1 MSVLVPPR
9 RASVERATPPPV
21 TLSAAPF
28 ENRKSGFEHWS
39 KAGPIGS
46 GAGPLMTEILL
57 PGILG
62 DRPQARMRTAWQMG
76 VKVKWIRAAER
87 VISGKFS
94 GVEWHLEDPAGE
106 TIDEKYP
113 DTYAREAHALLTGPQ
128 SQLDFG
134 RRLTRSVMWSLT
146 SRHMG
151 LCGPAFWYFDQPNAY
166 GIPLNILYIRP
177 DRVEAGADKNGNLEA
192 WVIDHTPNSKGIQAS
207 LEQMLQFNIEP
218 PDDGY
223 FGVGLVETALQTAQM
238 SQAFDKHVTDV
249 LATGGRL
256 AGVLS
261 PKTGAF
267 DTDQYEQAVRDWRSI
282 SEQPN
287 AARRLQVV
295 KAPVEF
301 IRTAATERELD
312 LVKLMTLSRDDLLN
326 LWGVPLS
333 QLGGYSPTGLNSGDV
348 RKYDEAALWQNA
360 VDPRLRPFAEV
371 VQTGLLDRYKPLL
384 GWSPK
389 LVIDVPKFDDDSPR
403 YAMAA
408 QSLGLPLKGSERR
421 QQVGFEPL
429 GPGYTLPDGSLI
441 DDAIFVQNTM
451 VPLGSAGV
459 LTAPPES
466 AELPGYVPDITDTDE
481 FSPNATARAYR
492 GAKPATPAKPAAP
505 AKPSPATPASSP
517 PPAPGRAGQK
527 AAVSQDTMRTA
538 VHGLLDQQYPGKLT
552 DWVDEA
558 MWTYVPDMPIGSIV
572 APARSG
578 KKRVDEPKIA
588 SVSAMVK
595 TGAPTRAIVVAQSDQ
610 LPKGEVALADG
621 WHHFQGYLDAGAKTV
636 PVYMAS
642 DCDAPVDKMQ
652 SPKYDEGT
660 KAALGDGL
668 RSLRTRLT
676 EEVTPNI
683 AASVRRVLEQ
693 QQRAVV
699 SRVRTL
705 PAFRLRDPAHLWP
718 APQRAEWDQMLANA
732 LRAPLTTMTEQVR
745 SHITASVGK
754 ADPLGVMS
762 NPHAPAPID
771 AIAHV
776 LSRGAAR
783 VTAIND
789 RTRTALQRIIA
800 AAVDEGLPPGAIA
813 DLIEAGVLDNG
824 VGLFDEYRAEL
835 IARTEVGE
843 AYRDGEIGSY
853 REIDVQYVEAM
864 DGDADEMC
872 AARNGHVYSIDDAES
887 EMEHPNG
894 TLDWLPATAAEAN

>member
-1 MSVLVPPR
+1 
-9 RASVERATPPPV
+9 
-21 TLSAAPF
+21 
-28 ENRKSGFEHWS
+28 
-39 KAGPIGS
+39 
-46 GAGPLMTEILL
+46 MTEILL

-62 DRPQARMRTAWQMG
+62 DKPQQRMRTAWQMG
-76 VKVKWIRAAER
+76 VKVKWVRAAER
-87 VISGKFS
+87 VISGKFAN
-94 GVEWHLEDPAGE
+94 VEWHLEDPASE

-113 DTYAREAHALLTGPQ
+113 DTYAREAHMLLSRPQ
-128 SQLDFG
+128 SQLEIG
-134 RRLTRSVMWSLT
+134 QRLTRFTMWQLT

-166 GIPLNILYIRP
+166 GIPLNILYLRP
-177 DRVEAGADKNGNLEA
+177 DRVEAGADKKGNLEQ
-192 WVIDHTPNSKGIQAS
+192 WIIDRQPGQPGVQAS
-207 LEQMLQFNIEP
+207 LEQMLQFNLEP

-223 FGVGLVETALQTAQM
+223 FGVGLIETALQTGQM

-261 PKTGAF
+261 PKIGAF

-295 KAPVEF
+295 KAPVDF

-360 VDPRLRPFAEV
+360 VDPRLKPFAEV

-389 LVIDVPKFDDDSPR
+389 LVLDVPKFDDDSPR

-408 QSLGLPLKGSERR
+408 QSLGLPLRGVERR
-421 QQVGFEPL
+421 QQVGLDPL
-429 GPGYTLPDGSLI
+429 GPDVIGPSGLPVDEEIYIL
-441 DDAIFVQNTM
+441 NTM
-451 VPLGSAGV
+451 VQMNQSGQ
-459 LTAPPES
+459 PPVPEP

-481 FSPNATARAYR
+481 FGAPAAARAYR
-492 GAKPATPAKPAAP
+492 NRPPARPGPAAGP
-505 AKPSPATPASSP
+505 QALPSRTAPASTP
-517 PPAPGRAGQK
+517 PPLPGRAGK
-527 AAVSQDTMRTA
+527 ASLDQETLRTA

-558 MWTYVPDMPIGSIV
+558 TWTYVPEMPIKSIV

-578 KKRVDEPKIA
+578 KKRVDESKITA
-588 SVSAMVK
+588 VSAMVK

-660 KAALGDGL
+660 KASIGDGL
-668 RSLRTRLT
+668 RSLRERLT
-676 EEVTPNI
+676 SEVTPNI

-693 QQRAVV
+693 QQRSVV

-705 PAFRLRDPAHLWP
+705 PAYRLRDPAHLWP
-718 APQRAEWDQMLANA
+718 APLRAEWDQMLGNA
-732 LRAPLTTMTEQVR
+732 LRPHLTTMAEQVHG
-745 SHITASVGK
+745 HITSSVHK
-754 ADPLGVMS
+754 AGPVSVMV
-762 NPHAPAPID
+762 NPHAPAPVS
-771 AIAHV
+771 AVTHV
-776 LSRGAAR
+776 LTRGAAR
-783 VTAIND
+783 VGAINE
-789 RTRTALQRIIA
+789 RTRVALQKIIVDG
-800 AAVDEGLPPGAIA
+800 VDEGLP
-813 DLIEAGVLDNG
+813 
-824 VGLFDEYRAEL
+824 
-835 IARTEVGE
+835 
-843 AYRDGEIGSY
+843 
-853 REIDVQYVEAM
+853 
-864 DGDADEMC
+864 
-872 AARNGHVYSIDDAES
+872 
-887 EMEHPNG
+887 
-894 TLDWLPATAAEAN
+894 